1 MQISYYYKMSIKKSK
16 LIEGIAKAGI
26 KVGIIGGLYMLPASL
41 NGQDN
46 YAIQKGVNAGNY
58 ESERETPT
66 HFVYKFKFNE
76 DLKKAIR
83 DSKEPQLYTTDSNSY
98 IKFNSDTSA
107 FELYYFKKNF
117 DESGVGKSIGLTV
130 REKGKV
136 GVCDTTGL
144 GSKGSFLPSFF
155 WKPANLNSEQPEK
168 VIIEQIGDTI
178 PKGLSQAKPTI
189 NYDID
194 INNTTNNITN
204 NYYNLLDT
212 LRNKPKLSDLEFRIL
227 VEGNKALNNPL
238 GGISAILQLGKGAEK
253 DAEKGAIWAGIY
265 GTLGFGKERTSSS
278 TDVNATTLLNQAIQL
293 YTETKGIRK
302 ESSKLAYPIDFG
314 GILSFNTKDN
324 RVRLNLG
331 YGFANEVVSKSG
343 ISESGT
349 DLVRQGNNVI
359 QVKPYSFELE
369 KGRIDKTLVSSKK
382 IEIDFKPSK
391 KLGAYV
397 GFEAQ
402 QRGDLKKGN
411 LNFNAKAGYMFG
423 NSGKGVR
430 GKK

>member
-349 DLVRQGNNVI
+349 DLVRQGNKVI
-359 QVKPYSFELE
+359 EEKPYYFELE
-369 KGRIDKTLVSSKK
+369 KGRTEKKWVSSKK
-382 IEIDFKPSK
+382 IEVDFKLSK

-402 QRGDLKKGN
+402 QRGNLKKGN
-411 LNFNAKAGYMFG
+411 LNFNAKAGWMFG
-423 NSGKGVR
+423 NFGRGAR